1 MQTFSVHGIAASSGI
16 AIGKVQLISNALQEV
31 EHYKIKKSGLDSE
44 INRLSKAILIV
55 KNDLSNIKKDIK
67 KK

>member
-16 AIGKVQLISNALQEV
+16 AIGKVQLVSNALQEV

-44 INRLSKAILIV
+44 INRLSKKILRKSRRMTFPRLLIF
-55 KNDLSNIKKDIK
+55 I
-67 KK
+67 

>member
-16 AIGKVQLISNALQEV
+16 AIGKVQLVSNALQEV

-44 INRLSKAILIV
+44 INRLSKAILIE
-55 KNDLSNIKKDIK
+55 KMT
-67 KK
+67 